1 VFGRACDEMGG
12 EGAGLAP
19 GTPEGTR
26 PLVAGCSPPASPP
39 PRESCVSP
47 ISALLSARQIRQA
60 VARGSA
66 QGVIKP
72 LSIELPHRYTN
83 IAPDE
88 ETVHI
93 ISTGLELPLL
103 DADDDMT
110 AVSVAM
116 DADLCDNDHC
126 ALCAE
131 DGTTL
136 DEPQQLE
143 TDAFACA
150 VVATASAM
158 QCSAAASG
166 GPSASESAMMDT
178 PKRRKRTRMRPAS
191 PLSDRGTCSS
201 PENDAQQLQSP
212 FGVLAPQ
219 PYASLAQGAEG
230 TSDTGSDVLE
240 TLLGHTVAGWMQRPS
255 RAQVTL
261 WALS

>member
-26 PLVAGCSPPASPP
+26 TLVAGCSPPASPP

-88 ETVHI
+88 ETVYI
-93 ISTGLELPLL
+93 ISTGLELPVM
-103 DADDDMT
+103 DADDGMISMD
-110 AVSVAM
+110 VAIG
-116 DADLCDNDHC
+116 DND
-126 ALCAE
+126 APCAE
-131 DGTTL
+131 DGTTV
-136 DEPQQLE
+136 DEPQQSE

-150 VVATASAM
+150 AVVTVAAM

-166 GPSASESAMMDT
+166 GPSASESAIMDT

-191 PLSDRGTCSS
+191 PLSDRGGTCSS

-212 FGVLAPQ
+212 FGALPPQ

-255 RAQVTL
+255 RAQVAL
-261 WALS
+261 WAVS

>member
-1 VFGRACDEMGG
+1 
-12 EGAGLAP
+12 
-19 GTPEGTR
+19 
-26 PLVAGCSPPASPP
+26 
-39 PRESCVSP
+39 
-47 ISALLSARQIRQA
+47 

-93 ISTGLELPLL
+93 ISTGLELPVM
-103 DADDDMT
+103 DADDDM
-110 AVSVAM
+110 VSMDVAIG
-116 DADLCDNDHC
+116 DND

-131 DGTTL
+131 DGTTV
-136 DEPQQLE
+136 DAPQQLE

-150 VVATASAM
+150 AVATVAAM

-166 GPSASESAMMDT
+166 APSASENAMMDT

-212 FGVLAPQ
+212 FGALPQQ

-230 TSDTGSDVLE
+230 TSDTSIDVLE

-255 RAQVTL
+255 RAQVAL
-261 WALS
+261 WAVS